1 MYCALQFIMKFEEIA
16 PQQIRL
22 LTGRAGNN
30 CMVNIYFEISIVER
44 MTVVSVINYLPFV
57 LRTELCAELKYVRN
71 N

>member
-44 MTVVSVINYLPFV
+44 NIGY
-57 LRTELCAELKYVRN
+57 
-71 N
+71 

>member
-1 MYCALQFIMKFEEIA
+1 MMRERCLISILMCNLFVFMYCALQFIMKFEEIA

-44 MTVVSVINYLPFV
+44 MTVVW
-57 LRTELCAELKYVRN
+57 
-71 N
+71 